1 MDDVLLPLR
10 AGIYD
15 VQAWNFEEYLNR
27 SSNFK

>member
-1 MDDVLLPLR
+1 MNEVLLPSR

-15 VQAWNFEEYLNR
+15 VEAWNFEEYLNR